1 MKSMLKGGSRHVV
14 DEGCLPLRWDGAILQ
29 DLDCKLYLFFLGEL
43 RSH

>member
-1 MKSMLKGGSRHVV
+1 MKSVLKGASRHVV

-29 DLDCKLYLFFLGEL
+29 GVDCKLYPFFLSEL